1 MFYLPSWHRA
11 LHLLLHLE
19 FLLSLHVLLPKEV
32 FVGTFLEPYCSQ
44 RLPPIILYQ
53 TVLTCLLHKT
63 FHVKLHFSLAY
74 LFNCLLHWNMNCKR
88 GYFVG
93 FYLYLGAS
101 QDGKESAS
109 KAGDLGSISGLGRR
123 EWLPTPVFL
132 PGESCAQVSWAG
144 VAESWTR
151 LSHYCFHLLLNFS
164 PWNSAWKWMNESK
177 TDPFFQLYLD
187 I

>member
-74 LFNCLLHWNMNCKR
+74 LLTVSSTEIWTVREDTLW
-88 GYFVG
+88 G
-93 FYLYLGAS
+93 FTYILGLPKMVKNLPPRQETQVQS
-101 QDGKESAS
+101 
-109 KAGDLGSISGLGRR
+109 LGRYT
-123 EWLPTPVFL
+123 EELTFFTFHF
-132 PGESCAQVSWAG
+132 SW
-144 VAESWTR
+144 
-151 LSHYCFHLLLNFS
+151 
-164 PWNSAWKWMNESK
+164 
-177 TDPFFQLYLD
+177 QLYNLSSKLELFRGD
-187 I
+187 CY